1 MDFNGIL
8 DIGEVFKIKYT
19 VEKSDTADSQGNK
32 GVRVLSTPALL
43 RYVEQ
48 GSSTGVFERLPEGY
62 RPVGTYVELHHVGA
76 TPIGGVIDV
85 ISEVSNIEDRKITY
99 SFKVFHQGRTI
110 AYGKY
115 EQKIVV
121 LQEFLKKNK
130 AV

>member
-1 MDFNGIL
+1 MNFNKL
-8 DIGEVFKIKYT
+8 LAIGEVFTIKYT

-62 RPVGTYVELHHVGA
+62 RPVGTYIELHHVGA
-76 TPIGGVIDV
+76 TPIGGVIEV
-85 ISEVSNIEDRKITY
+85 ISEVSSIVDRKITY
-99 SFKVFHQGRTI
+99 TFKVFHQDKTI

-115 EQKIVV
+115 EQRIVV
-121 LQEFLKKNK
+121 LQEFLKKSK
-130 AV
+130 AI